1 MKNPLKNLIMTILV
15 ILVALATVSCKKNK
29 VKKIA
34 VDTQFAVSL
43 FNDTI
48 SIKDILHDMDST
60 TNSWLRVRND
70 SIFAFYADSINGAL
84 KASDFLGDI
93 PNVDFNTVTGF
104 NMPPFDPLNNH
115 DTIINV
121 DKFMTVPFHYDGF
134 TIDNV
139 ILRSGTMSLDFTVEP
154 MIEQLKQIEVYSDQ
168 ILSPEGETLKLIIDY
183 SRDGAVVD
191 LAGYQIV
198 PDNDTVA
205 FSANIMI
212 HVDSG
217 IYPGGDYQC
226 VLEGGLTNVKFKTV
240 YAIVTKALDTTY
252 IDRTDI
258 DFGINGLSG
267 SAHLPVPKILL
278 TYRNTFGLSATSD
291 VSKLEFYSSRTGLV
305 TNLLAADHWIETVE
319 PTNGQFRSKRIGNFV
334 DEIDVLAG
342 YTNLDFDVTLN
353 MAMPGEMISISD
365 TSSVDI
371 IADVEMPLSF
381 RISELNYN
389 DTIDISFG
397 EDVNVQNYLDEID
410 FTIDYTN
417 HIPLQ
422 VTMQGV
428 FMKNGHVIDSL
439 FDGGG
444 TILYNEPGSI
454 EAIITDRKLKNVLR
468 ANKMILRLGVTTS
481 FQTDPVYLLESNNI
495 VLRMKM
501 LTKSSEIELDDVL

>member
-1 MKNPLKNLIMTILV
+1 MKKTFEKFILTA
-15 ILVALATVSCKKNK
+15 LVFLMVLATVSCKKK
-29 VKKIA
+29 EVKKIA
-34 VDTQFAVSL
+34 VDTQFAVAL

-93 PNVDFNTVTGF
+93 PDVDFNTVTEF
-104 NMPPFDPLNNH
+104 SMPPFDPLNSH

-139 ILRSGTMSLDFTVEP
+139 ILRSGTMRLNFSVSP
-154 MIEQLKQIEVYSDQ
+154 MVEQLKQIEVYSDQ
-168 ILSPEGETLKLIIDY
+168 ILSPEGDTLRIVIDY
-183 SRDGAVVD
+183 SKEGAVID
-191 LAGYQIV
+191 LAEYQIM
-198 PDNDTVA
+198 PENDTVY
-205 FSANIMI
+205 FSANIKI

-217 IYPGGDYQC
+217 IYPGGNYEC
-226 VLEGGLTNVKFKTV
+226 VLEGGLTNVKFKTA

-291 VSKLEFYSSRTGLV
+291 VSKLEFYSSKTGLV

-319 PTNGQFRSKRIGNFV
+319 PTNGQYRSKRIGNFV

-371 IADVEMPLSF
+371 IADIEMPLSF

-397 EDVNVQNYLDEID
+397 DDINIESYLDEID
-410 FTIDYTN
+410 FTIDYNN

-422 VTMQGV
+422 VTMQGI

-468 ANKMILRLGVTTS
+468 ANQMILRLGVTTS
-481 FQTDPVYLLESNNI
+481 FQTDPVYLLESNDI
-495 VLRMKM
+495 AIRMKM
-501 LTKSSEIELDDVL
+501 LTKSSEIELD